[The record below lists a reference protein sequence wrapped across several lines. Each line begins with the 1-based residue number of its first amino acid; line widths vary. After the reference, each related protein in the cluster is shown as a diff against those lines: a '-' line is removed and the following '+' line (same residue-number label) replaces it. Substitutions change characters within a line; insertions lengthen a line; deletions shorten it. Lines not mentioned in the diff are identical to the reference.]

1 MTAPMLRQLP
11 VVVLLAVFASDAGAS
26 GAGLELTD
34 SSAVLT
40 QTSDTEWVLEKTG
53 FLDVSGGEASVEWTI
68 EAFEEQTEAGLLVLS
83 GQMTVSND
91 GSEDATIG
99 NIVVNLQERVSH
111 RWVSASADVA
121 DATGGDAATSANI
134 HAAASSEGLS
144 TFTENAA
151 SGELEFMDATNNT
164 VWSLVPQKLIA
175 PGATVPLLFQVF
187 FR

>member
-1 MTAPMLRQLP
+1 MTRPMLRHLP
-11 VVVLLAVFASDAGAS
+11 VVALLTAFASDAGAS

-34 SSAVLT
+34 SSAILT

-53 FLDVSGGEASVEWTI
+53 FLDAFGGEVFVEWTI

-111 RWVSASADVA
+111 R
-121 DATGGDAATSANI
+121 
-134 HAAASSEGLS
+134 
-144 TFTENAA
+144 
-151 SGELEFMDATNNT
+151 
-164 VWSLVPQKLIA
+164 
-175 PGATVPLLFQVF
+175 
-187 FR
+187 